1 MFLFFVVHLAT
12 TISVIFNGWR
22 SWASESG
29 KSDAERN
36 ANQAMPAPKRH
47 TNKSPT
53 AAVPAAGCPHFE
65 CHRVATI
72 PIQFV
77 PREVHGVTDVGTGGV
92 SWSSGS
98 DGTAFDKSLRQ
109 RHVKSPPMQLRCPI
123 LASLLPPDT
132 CATCSSWQTT
142 LLLPQLMLARYVGY
156 IRRKYKRV
164 WLISKWHFILL
175 ISHEMY
181 VKSIFNSNKY

>member
-72 PIQFV
+72 PTNSIC
-77 PREVHGVTDVGTGGV
+77 PPGGARCN
-92 SWSSGS
+92 WCG
-98 DGTAFDKSLRQ
+98 DWRCKLEQ
-109 RHVKSPPMQLRCPI
+109 RIWWHCLWQVAPPASRKKPPNAAPFPDPGFLLAAWHVCNMQLMT
-123 LASLLPPDT
+123 DNFV
-132 CATCSSWQTT
+132 ATTAHAC
-142 LLLPQLMLARYVGY
+142 
-156 IRRKYKRV
+156 
-164 WLISKWHFILL
+164 
-175 ISHEMY
+175 
-181 VKSIFNSNKY
+181 